1 MYPGST
7 VNLRWVF
14 PSQHRHPHTP
24 HRSAVTGR
32 PAWRA
37 EEEAEAAQHPS
48 NGAKHLDG
56 QPVRAVAR
64 GGFPLAVVCGGR

>member
-1 MYPGST
+1 M
-7 VNLRWVF
+7 
-14 PSQHRHPHTP
+14 
-24 HRSAVTGR
+24 TGR